1 MLCRLDNLTEDTM
14 KETPQTK
21 LQAAYSALRLA
32 NGDVTAAKA
41 YTAGLRIRISARTW
55 AKAIDA
61 YRLVH

>member
-1 MLCRLDNLTEDTM
+1 MM

-21 LQAAYSALRLA
+21 LRAAYSALRLA